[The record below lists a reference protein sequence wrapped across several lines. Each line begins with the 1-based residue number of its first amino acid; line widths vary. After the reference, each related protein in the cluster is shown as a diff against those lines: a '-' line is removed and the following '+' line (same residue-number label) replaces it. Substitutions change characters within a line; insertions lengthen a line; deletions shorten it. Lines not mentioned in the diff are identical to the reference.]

1 MPVLTATCQLFET
14 VGVQEVI
21 DMTKEDLPCDQ
32 LSRKLLVK
40 AIQVRVILVTFL

>member
-1 MPVLTATCQLFET
+1 MQD
-14 VGVQEVI
+14 VI

-40 AIQVRVILVTFL
+40 AIQVCVNSLVESDYNNFC